1 MWKEKGLDHYDSET
15 EDSLQSFTAALQEG
29 ENGVEAT
36 IPGSVWKI
44 LKEPGQQVEEGEE
57 IAILESM
64 KMEFPITAPVSGT
77 VTQVLVIP
85 GDRVDGG
92 QVLAAIK

>member
-1 MWKEKGLDHYDSET
+1 MK
-15 EDSLQSFTAALQEG
+15 
-29 ENGVEAT
+29 N
-36 IPGSVWKI
+36 
-44 LKEPGQQVEEGEE
+44 
-57 IAILESM
+57 SM

-77 VTQVLVIP
+77 VTQVLVKP

>member
-1 MWKEKGLDHYDSET
+1 M
-15 EDSLQSFTAALQEG
+15 
-29 ENGVEAT
+29 
-36 IPGSVWKI
+36 
-44 LKEPGQQVEEGEE
+44 EEGEE

-77 VTQVLVIP
+77 VTQVLVKP